1 MNYTRDTGWYYNSL
15 HDRSAAWTSVEYF
28 YKFIVNNK
36 GVGPFGIPV
45 SLSQAHAGD
54 VIQLGANG
62 RFRHSLLVISF
73 RSGVPYI
80 AAHTFNAYDR
90 PLNTY
95 IYDDIRCIRI
105 AGTRKYG

>member
-15 HDRSAAWTSVEYF
+15 NDRSAAWTSVEYF

-36 GVGPFGIPV
+36 GVGPFGILV
-45 SLSQAHAGD
+45 SLGQVRAGD

-62 RFRHSLLVISF
+62 RFHHSLIVINV

-105 AGTRKYG
+105 AGSRKYG